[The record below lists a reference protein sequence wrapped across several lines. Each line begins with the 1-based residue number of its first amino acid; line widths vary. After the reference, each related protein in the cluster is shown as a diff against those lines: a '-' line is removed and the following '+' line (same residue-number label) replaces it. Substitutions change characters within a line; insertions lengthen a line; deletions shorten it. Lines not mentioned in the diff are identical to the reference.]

1 MKEAIKVSTEVIDKN
16 AEIIKGMINSR
27 DRGDTINVEYL
38 LERIETILL
47 YNERIKYAVQGKE

>member
-38 LERIETILL
+38 LERIETILE
-47 YNERIKYAVQGKE
+47 YNKRIKYAIQEK

>member
-1 MKEAIKVSTEVIDKN
+1 MYEAIKVSTEVIDKN